1 MQTNHTKTWHNKT
14 RWNPRELDLAVLMYE
29 NNIDIQSIAKHMGRT
44 EASVYTKLWYKGV
57 VGTKNADVEV
67 TARPVQLVLPEAI
80 KRKPKKITVEARKE
94 PVEARKEP
102 VEAPKK
108 IVEAPEKPVKAFEVT
123 TLPYPTAE
131 TPMWLVAAVSALTS
145 ASVCALINFLV
156 I

>member
-1 MQTNHTKTWHNKT
+1 MQTTNTATHTKTWHNKT

-29 NNIDIQSIAKHMGRT
+29 NNIDIPCIAKHMGRT

-57 VGTKNADVEV
+57 VGTKNAETEA
-67 TARPVQLVLPEAI
+67 TARPVQLVLSETI
-80 KRKPKKITVEARKE
+80 KRKPKKTTIEARKE
-94 PVEARKEP
+94 PVEARKES
-102 VEAPKK
+102 
-108 IVEAPEKPVKAFEVT
+108 VEAPEKPVKAFEVT